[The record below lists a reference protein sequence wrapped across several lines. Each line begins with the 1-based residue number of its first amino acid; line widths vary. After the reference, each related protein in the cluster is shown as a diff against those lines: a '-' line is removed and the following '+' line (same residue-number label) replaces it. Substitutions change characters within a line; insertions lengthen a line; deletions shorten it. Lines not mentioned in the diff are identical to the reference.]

1 MPFAGK
7 NSAARRPAGKKLN
20 VQLRGLRII
29 HNPKHH
35 SEASHAHQEATL
47 KWDLRK
53 VGVLTTAQRALG
65 GRERIHG
72 PMHTPVIQQKHVSIY
87 LLKVAIA

>member
-47 KWDLRK
+47 K
-53 VGVLTTAQRALG
+53 
-65 GRERIHG
+65 
-72 PMHTPVIQQKHVSIY
+72 
-87 LLKVAIA
+87 